1 MDLTVEE
8 RRQILTLIA
17 IDYER
22 LLIRKYEI
30 KTNIFAMLANTV
42 GTVDSSVILGRQLS
56 RYL

>member
-1 MDLTVEE
+1 MEE

-17 IDYER
+17 FDYER

-30 KTNIFAMLANTV
+30 KANVFAMLANTV